1 MATKKQQ
8 LDAKL
13 GSWTDQASLT
23 RGHSPPPEDAAQAEA
38 QVAAQE
44 TAVQETATQRTVTPT
59 PDSPP
64 VRSVYAT
71 ERGLLDR
78 INEFAATGGLTP
90 NEAIG
95 RLLTWALDQ
104 ADTGAYRPQ

>member
-23 RGHSPPPEDAAQAEA
+23 RGHAAPSAQDAAQSAA
-38 QVAAQE
+38 LSPAAQE
-44 TAVQETATQRTVTPT
+44 TVTPT

-78 INEFAATGGLTP
+78 ITEFAATGGLTP
-90 NEAIG
+90 NQAIG
-95 RLLTWALDQ
+95 RLLTWALDR
-104 ADTGAYRPQ
+104 ADSGEYHPQ